1 MELKRE
7 QIELGF
13 INIPKAY
20 FEFTKYQKK
29 VICNKVI
36 DKLLKYI
43 EDNIDDPTINR
54 IHFLDEIL
62 ESSIES
68 NNETESF
75 EVSGF
80 LYDCRKMLNE

>member
-20 FEFTKYQKK
+20 FEFTKYQKE
-29 VICNKVI
+29 VICNKAI

-54 IHFLDEIL
+54 INFLDEIL

>member
-1 MELKRE
+1 MKRE

-20 FEFTKYQKK
+20 FDFTIKQKK
-29 VICNKVI
+29 AICNKAI
-36 DKLLKYI
+36 DKLLEYI
-43 EDNIDDPTINR
+43 EINIDDPTINT
-54 IHFLDEIL
+54 IEFLDKIL

-68 NNETESF
+68 NNEVDAY